1 MSEPASTLYMA
12 CLTAKNLIVSN
23 IWLELSD
30 NMDATCF
37 SSHMEFEIGCG
48 EVTISSPPDGP
59 RSAEPG
65 VALLLWRW
73 PLEEAN
79 KGKTANEARRNETE
93 TRHEANKG
101 NDKQA
106 TKHDDT
112 KQNGTRQDE
121 TKAAAPT
128 AEPQG
133 GVLTTRKTNFTTRR
147 LALQPGNTSF

>member
-1 MSEPASTLYMA
+1 
-12 CLTAKNLIVSN
+12 
-23 IWLELSD
+23 
-30 NMDATCF
+30 
-37 SSHMEFEIGCG
+37 MEFEIGCG

-65 VALLLWRW
+65 VAMLLWRW
-73 PLEEAN
+73 PLEEEAN

-112 KQNGTRQDE
+112 KQNGTRQRSRAPWHPNSS
-121 TKAAAPT
+121 AAHNVFFSLEFLNPV
-128 AEPQG
+128 P
-133 GVLTTRKTNFTTRR
+133 
-147 LALQPGNTSF
+147 

>member
-1 MSEPASTLYMA
+1 MA

-23 IWLELSD
+23 IWLELSE
-30 NMDATCF
+30 NTDATCF
-37 SSHMEFEIGCG
+37 SSHMEFDIGCG

-112 KQNGTRQDE
+112 KQNRTRQHE
-121 TKAAAPT
+121 TKAVARTAKPPSNAPST
-128 AEPQG
+128 SLSF
-133 GVLTTRKTNFTTRR
+133 VR
-147 LALQPGNTSF
+147 L

>member
-1 MSEPASTLYMA
+1 M
-12 CLTAKNLIVSN
+12 
-23 IWLELSD
+23 
-30 NMDATCF
+30 
-37 SSHMEFEIGCG
+37 
-48 EVTISSPPDGP
+48 TISSPPDGP

-65 VALLLWRW
+65 VAMLLWRW

-101 NDKQA
+101 DDKQA

>member
-1 MSEPASTLYMA
+1 MLETYGIRNRIWR
-12 CLTAKNLIVSN
+12 KDYLIS
-23 IWLELSD
+23 
-30 NMDATCF
+30 
-37 SSHMEFEIGCG
+37 
-48 EVTISSPPDGP
+48 PDGP

-65 VALLLWRW
+65 VAMLLWRW
-73 PLEEAN
+73 PLEGAN

-133 GVLTTRKTNFTTRR
+133 EGGGGEGK
-147 LALQPGNTSF
+147 GNVTLGLLWAPWESG

>member
-1 MSEPASTLYMA
+1 MA

-30 NMDATCF
+30 NVDATCC

-93 TRHEANKG
+93 TGHEANKG

-106 TKHDDT
+106 TKHDNT

-128 AEPQG
+128 AEPAIFD
-133 GVLTTRKTNFTTRR
+133 L
-147 LALQPGNTSF
+147 

>member
-1 MSEPASTLYMA
+1 
-12 CLTAKNLIVSN
+12 
-23 IWLELSD
+23 
-30 NMDATCF
+30 
-37 SSHMEFEIGCG
+37 MEFEIGCG
-48 EVTISSPPDGP
+48 EMTISSPPDGP

-133 GVLTTRKTNFTTRR
+133 ERGRERERTQGGRHVPTR
-147 LALQPGNTSF
+147 SHS

>member
-1 MSEPASTLYMA
+1 MA

-23 IWLELSD
+23 IWLELSV

-37 SSHMEFEIGCG
+37 SSHMEYDIGCR

-65 VALLLWRW
+65 EALLIWRW
-73 PLEEAN
+73 PLEGAN
-79 KGKTANEARRNETE
+79 KGKTANEAKRNETE
-93 TRHEANKG
+93 TRHEANRS
-101 NDKQA
+101 NERQA
-106 TKHDDT
+106 TEHDNT
-112 KQNGTRQDE
+112 KQNGTRRDE

-133 GVLTTRKTNFTTRR
+133 GEGGEGEGEGEWGRGGGEEVSR
-147 LALQPGNTSF
+147 

>member
-1 MSEPASTLYMA
+1 M
-12 CLTAKNLIVSN
+12 SN

-133 GVLTTRKTNFTTRR
+133 EGGGGRERERGRQEGGGTSRCRKAVAQGGRHVPTR
-147 LALQPGNTSF
+147 SHS

>member
-1 MSEPASTLYMA
+1 
-12 CLTAKNLIVSN
+12 
-23 IWLELSD
+23 
-30 NMDATCF
+30 
-37 SSHMEFEIGCG
+37 MEFEIGCG

-133 GVLTTRKTNFTTRR
+133 EGGGGEGKGEGEAGGGGERAGAGKLWPRVGGTSQHDPIARTS
-147 LALQPGNTSF
+147 PGP

>member
-1 MSEPASTLYMA
+1 
-12 CLTAKNLIVSN
+12 
-23 IWLELSD
+23 
-30 NMDATCF
+30 
-37 SSHMEFEIGCG
+37 MEFEIGCG

-106 TKHDDT
+106 TKHDNT
-112 KQNGTRQDE
+112 KQNETRRDE

-128 AEPQG
+128 AKPQG
-133 GVLTTRKTNFTTRR
+133 GKKGEGEVGGRGTGRCRKAVAQGGRHVPTR
-147 LALQPGNTSF
+147 SHS